1 MEPRNPILTRFS
13 SGVRGLEVWE
23 LLYAS
28 LAHIIS
34 FFGEIQEDQS
44 QSKGIQVSFPN
55 PWFYGFLILA
65 RMEVQRQFK
74 KTKKPKKKLL
84 CVLEAQSYYFVS
96 SSMSSDPSDKLA
108 SQTQVQ
114 ECQRGLFNSNLL
126 LGLLNSNFDFWSFP
140 KELGQIELIKFSRLL
155 WFPSSCTDLAPVILN
170 FWAFIFVKKIG

>member
-1 MEPRNPILTRFS
+1 MDWKFGNCFTPHWLTLFHSLEKSRRIRANPRAFKFPFQTLDFMAFLFWPGWRF
-13 SGVRGLEVWE
+13 RGNL
-23 LLYAS
+23 
-28 LAHIIS
+28 
-34 FFGEIQEDQS
+34 
-44 QSKGIQVSFPN
+44 
-55 PWFYGFLILA
+55 
-65 RMEVQRQFK
+65 
-74 KTKKPKKKLL
+74 KKPKNQKKKLL

-155 WFPSSCTDLAPVILN
+155 WFPSSCTDLAPVILK